1 MGYAK
6 RFDRKPFKFPSLNTK
21 GHWLL
26 GVVWP
31 IIGSKGDPYEV
42 ELVEGGF
49 KCSCTGFTMHGKC
62 KHIQQVWD
70 RLGRSCEIGKYYEY
84 SNS

>member
-6 RFDRKPFKFPSLNTK
+6 RFDRKPFKFPTLNTK
-21 GHWLL
+21 QHWLL

-31 IIGSKGDPYEV
+31 IVGSKGDPYEV

-49 KCSCTGFTMHGKC
+49 KCTCTGFSVRGRC
-62 KHIQQVWD
+62 RHIDYVWKK
-70 RLGRSCEIGKYYEY
+70 LGETPKVYKMNY
-84 SNS
+84 